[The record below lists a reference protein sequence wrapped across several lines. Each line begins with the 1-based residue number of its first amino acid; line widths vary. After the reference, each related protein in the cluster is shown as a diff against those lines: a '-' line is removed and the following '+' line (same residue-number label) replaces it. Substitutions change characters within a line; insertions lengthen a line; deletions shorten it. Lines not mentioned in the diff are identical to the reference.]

1 MVSVQ
6 QHELMSVGNHLTP
19 LHVTKIPILALLNTP
34 ALKQFLRLFFS
45 IVAAICCLPVD
56 VNAQKLDFV
65 SYTVD
70 EGLSQSEA
78 RAVFQD
84 SRGYLWVGTAGG
96 GACKYNGIEFTEYS
110 HKHGLEG
117 TFITN
122 IAEDSLGNVWFG
134 TSDAGVSR
142 SDGKTFTR
150 FDFKRGLGSN
160 NVTSLVALK
169 NRMLV
174 GTSEGLFEIN
184 TSTDVMRRLTN
195 VRNIS
200 AMHCGRDGQVWVAS
214 DTILYK
220 LISDKLEAVPP
231 FSAMTGKHITTLYSD
246 NAGLLYVGFDN
257 GLMIYR
263 SSTRTWSENQLTE
276 LLKDKRVSCVTSDW
290 SGAVWVATM
299 NNFVV
304 RFDMNG
310 FTTVYNRTNGLSA
323 EQVFMITEDDT
334 RHIWMA
340 TKEQSLV
347 KLRSEAFSYY
357 SDERGMGS
365 ATVFRIFEDHNS
377 NIWVGSND
385 DGLFRFDPSKS
396 GSPGASVPI
405 LNNGAPFK
413 QPVAIIED
421 SSMKIWVGHAGGL
434 TCIVNDRPVKTI
446 LAGVRVRS
454 LCADSKGNLWIGTW
468 GSGLYKDDG
477 SALTNYTVKS
487 GDLPQ
492 DYVHDIFEDSRGNI
506 WLGTGAGIVKFDGN
520 NFQTLSSKDICNS
533 YVGSIKEDKKGN
545 IWFHTDG
552 CVVRYDG
559 SSFVSFDQDDG
570 LASNTVFLIEFDHE
584 GRLWVGTNKGLD
596 CVTLNG
602 NSGFVSVRN
611 YGKNEGFRGI
621 ECNSRA
627 VCRTRNNE
635 LWFGTV
641 KGVISYNPANDV
653 EDLTEPN
660 IHITGIRLFLEKT
673 DWTWTGGQQIGWFQ
687 LPSDLV
693 LEHDHNQL
701 TFLYEGVHL
710 QNPSSIHYKF
720 MLTGFDSTWQPITT
734 QTEFTYTN
742 LPPGQYKF
750 RVVASNGENVWTSA
764 PAESGLITIL
774 PPPTPFWATWWFL
787 LIVIGAIGGILYYIT
802 VLRNRIVK
810 RQREILEEEIRLR
823 TMEISKQNE
832 EKSLM
837 LKEIHH
843 RVKNNLQIIS
853 SLLNLHADTIQDPRV
868 HSLFEDL
875 RHRVNSM
882 ALIHEKMY
890 QSKNL
895 VNVDIAGY
903 IDELIR
909 TLIDAYDTNKN
920 IRLKSD
926 IGHIEFKIDTIV
938 PLGLIL
944 SEIVSNSLKYAF
956 NDRSDGEIEISMKKL
971 NNNVFVLEV
980 GDNGTG
986 LPKGVDFNRTE
997 SLGMM
1002 LIRMLSEQLNG
1013 EITVESDGGTHYKL
1027 VFREEVKERF

>member
-1 MVSVQ
+1 M
-6 QHELMSVGNHLTP
+6 
-19 LHVTKIPILALLNTP
+19 
-34 ALKQFLRLFFS
+34 KQFLRLYFA
-45 IVAAICCLPVD
+45 IVPAICCLLVD

-65 SYTVD
+65 SYTVE

-110 HKHGLEG
+110 HKQGLEG
-117 TFITN
+117 TFITH

-142 SDGKTFTR
+142 FDGLSFSQY
-150 FDFKRGLGSN
+150 DFKRGLGSN
-160 NVTSLVALK
+160 NVTSLLAL
-169 NRMLV
+169 NGRMLI
-174 GTSEGLFEIN
+174 GTNEGLYEFN
-184 TSTDVMRRLTN
+184 TSTSVLRKLTTT
-195 VRNIS
+195 RNITALHLS
-200 AMHCGRDGQVWVAS
+200 RDGQIWIGA
-214 DTILYK
+214 DTSLYK
-220 LISDKLEAVPP
+220 MKNDQPENVPLGV
-231 FSAMTGKHITTLYSD
+231 MDGQHITTIGSD
-246 NAGLLYVGFDN
+246 NVGLIYVGFDN

-263 SSTRTWSENQLTE
+263 PSTSTWSENPLTE
-276 LLKDKRVSCVTSDW
+276 IVKGKRISCVTTDW
-290 SGAVWVATM
+290 SGAVWVSTM
-299 NNFVV
+299 NNLVV
-304 RFDMNG
+304 RFDMDG
-310 FTTVYNRTNGLSA
+310 FMTIYNHTNGLTA
-323 EQVFMITEDDT
+323 DQVFMISEDDT

-347 KLRSEAFSYY
+347 KLRSEAFTYF
-357 SDERGMGS
+357 SDEPGMGS
-365 ATVFRIFEDHNS
+365 PTVFRIFEDHS
-377 NIWVGSND
+377 GNIWTGSND
-385 DGLFRFDPSKS
+385 DGLYKYKPSTTGEKGIS
-396 GSPGASVPI
+396 QAI
-405 LNNGAPFK
+405 LNNGVPFK
-413 QPVAIIED
+413 QPVAVIED
-421 SSMKIWVGHAGGL
+421 SAKRIWVGHSGGL
-434 TCIVNDRPVKTI
+434 TCIINDRPSKTI
-446 LAGVRVRS
+446 LNGIRVRA

-468 GSGLYKDDG
+468 GNGLYKDDG
-477 SALTNYTVKS
+477 KSLTNYTIQS

-492 DYVHDIFEDSRGNI
+492 DYIHDIFEDSKGNI
-506 WLGTGAGIVKFDGN
+506 WFGTGSGIVKFDGTK
-520 NFQTLSSKDICNS
+520 FQTLTSSDVCNS
-533 YVGSIKEDKKGN
+533 YVGSIKEDRNGN

-559 SSFVSFDQDDG
+559 SQFVSFDQDNG
-570 LASNTVFLIEFDHE
+570 LASNTVYLIEFDE
-584 GRLWVGTNKGLD
+584 KGRLWVGTNKGLD
-596 CVTLNG
+596 CVTLNDKS
-602 NSGFVSVRN
+602 NFASVRN

-641 KGVISYNPANDV
+641 KGVISYNPVNDA
-653 EDLTEPN
+653 EELTEPN

-673 DWTWTGGQQIGWFQ
+673 DWTWSGGQQTGWFQ
-687 LPSDLV
+687 LPAELV

-710 QNPSSIHYKF
+710 QNPTSIHYKF
-720 MLTGFDSTWQPITT
+720 MLVGFDSAWQPITT

-750 RVVASNGENVWTSA
+750 RVVAGVGEDAWNSVPS
-764 PAESGLITIL
+764 ESGMITIL
-774 PPPTPFWATWWFL
+774 PPPTPFWATWWFIL
-787 LIVIGAIGGILYYIT
+787 LVVGSIGGILYYIT

-823 TMEISKQNE
+823 TQEISKQNE

-868 HSLFEDL
+868 HGLFEDL

-895 VNVDIAGY
+895 VNIDIAGY
-903 IDELIR
+903 IDELTR
-909 TLIDAYDTNKN
+909 TLIDAYDSNKS

-956 NDRSDGEIEISMKKL
+956 EGRAEGTIEVSMKKL
-971 NNNVFVLEV
+971 NNGVFVLEA
-980 GDNGTG
+980 GDDGTG
-986 LPKGVDFNRTE
+986 LPKNVDFNTTE

-1002 LIRMLSEQLNG
+1002 LIRMLTEQLSG
-1013 EITVESDGGTHYKL
+1013 EVSVESDGGTHYKI

>member
-1 MVSVQ
+1 MTFKRQKFSLALFVA
-6 QHELMSVGNHLTP
+6 
-19 LHVTKIPILALLNTP
+19 ILA
-34 ALKQFLRLFFS
+34 
-45 IVAAICCLPVD
+45 AAHAF
-56 VNAQKLDFV
+56 AQKLDFV
-65 SYTVD
+65 SYTVE

-96 GACKYNGIEFTEYS
+96 GACRYNGIEFTEYS
-110 HKHGLEG
+110 HKQGLEG

-122 IAEDSLGNVWFG
+122 IAEDSLGNIWFG
-134 TSDAGVSR
+134 TSDAGA
-142 SDGKTFTR
+142 TR
-150 FDFKRGLGSN
+150 FDGSEFDRVDFKRGLGSN
-160 NVTSLVALK
+160 NVTSLLALK
-169 NRMLV
+169 DRMLI
-174 GTSEGLFEIN
+174 GTSEGLYEFN
-184 TSTDVMRRLTN
+184 TTSSVLRRLSSA
-195 VRNIS
+195 RNIT
-200 AMHCGRDGQVWVAS
+200 ALHRGEDGTVWVGG
-214 DTILYK
+214 DTTLFRLK
-220 LISDKLEAVPP
+220 NDQLEAIPSYP
-231 FSAMTGKHITTLYSD
+231 GMQGKHITTIGSD
-246 NAGLLYVGFDN
+246 QTGLLYIGFDT
-257 GLMIYR
+257 GMIIYR
-263 SSTRTWSENQLTE
+263 PSTSTWTDNALTE
-276 LLKDKRVSCVTSDW
+276 IVRDKKVSCITLDW
-290 SGAVWVATM
+290 AGAVWVATM
-299 NNFVV
+299 NNLVV

-310 FTTVYNRTNGLSA
+310 FTTTYNRSNGLIA
-323 EQVFMITEDDT
+323 EQVYMIVEDDT

-357 SDERGMGS
+357 SDEPGMGS
-365 ATVFRIFEDHNS
+365 STVFRIFEDHS
-377 NIWVGSND
+377 GCIWVGSND
-385 DGLFRFDPSKS
+385 DGLYKFNPGKS
-396 GSPGASVPI
+396 GLPGASQPV
-405 LNNGAPFK
+405 LNNGVPFR
-413 QPVAIIED
+413 QPVAVIED
-421 SSMKIWVGHAGGL
+421 SSKRIWVGHYGGA

-446 LAGVRVRS
+446 LNGIRVRS

-477 SALTNYTVKS
+477 KTITNYTTKT

-492 DYVHDIFEDSRGNI
+492 DYVHDICEDSRGNL
-506 WLGTGAGIVKFDGN
+506 WFGTGAGIVKYDGST
-520 NFQTLSSKDICNS
+520 FKTLTDANVCNS
-533 YVGSIKEDKKGN
+533 YVGSIKEDRNGN
-545 IWFHTDG
+545 IWFHTDV
-552 CVVRYDG
+552 CIVRYDG
-559 SSFVSFDQDDG
+559 MSFQSFDQDDG

-596 CVTLNG
+596 CITLNDLS
-602 NSGFVSVRN
+602 NITSVRN

-627 VCRTRNNE
+627 VCRSRNNH

-641 KGVISYNPANDV
+641 KGVISYDPENDIQ
-653 EDLTEPN
+653 DLTEPN
-660 IHITGIRLFLEKT
+660 IHLTGISLFLEKT
-673 DWTWTGGQQIGWFQ
+673 DWTWSGGQQSGWFR
-687 LPSDLV
+687 LPAELV

-701 TFLYEGVHL
+701 TFLYEGIHL
-710 QNPSSIHYKF
+710 QSPTSIHYKF
-720 MLTGFDSTWQPITT
+720 MLAGFDSTWQPITSQT
-734 QTEFTYTN
+734 QFTYTN
-742 LPPGQYKF
+742 LPPGQYRF
-750 RVVASNGENVWTSA
+750 RVVASNSDNVWNSV

-774 PPPTPFWATWWFL
+774 EPPVPFWATWWFVL
-787 LIVIGAIGGILYYIT
+787 LVIGSIGGILYYIT

-823 TMEISKQNE
+823 TMEITKQNE

-853 SLLNLHADTIQDPRV
+853 SLLNLHAETIQDPRV
-868 HSLFEDL
+868 LSLFEDL

-890 QSKNL
+890 KSKNL
-895 VNVDIAGY
+895 VNIDIAGY

-909 TLIDAYDTNKN
+909 TLIDAYDSNKN

-926 IGHIEFKIDTIV
+926 IQHIEFKIDTIV

-956 NDRSDGEIEISMKKL
+956 DGRTEGEIEVSMKKL

-986 LPKGVDFNRTE
+986 IKKDVDFKTTD

-1002 LIRMLSEQLNG
+1002 LIRMLTEQLSG
-1013 EITVESDGGTHYKL
+1013 EVTMETDGGTHYQI
-1027 VFREEVKERF
+1027 VFKEEVKERF